1 MANIIVLNIFRS
13 DEEER
18 EEKIVNILIEEI
30 NRKAR

>member
-1 MANIIVLNIFRS
+1 MSNIIVLNIFRS

>member
-18 EEKIVNILIEEI
+18 EERIVNILIEEI

>member
-13 DEEER
+13 NEEER